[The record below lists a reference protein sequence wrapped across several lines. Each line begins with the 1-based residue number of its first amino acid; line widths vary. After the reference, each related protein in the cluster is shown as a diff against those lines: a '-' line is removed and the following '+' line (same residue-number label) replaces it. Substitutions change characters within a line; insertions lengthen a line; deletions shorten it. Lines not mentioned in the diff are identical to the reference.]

1 MVRVKG
7 SPSVMVFVVDD
18 DPSVRQALS
27 RLIRSVDLDVK
38 SFASAR
44 EFLDFSRPQCP
55 GCLVLDIR
63 LPGLSG
69 LDLQKE
75 LAAAGKSLPIVFIT
89 GHGTI
94 LMSVQ
99 AMKAGAVDFLE
110 KPFDDQVF
118 LDAIHRAIERDRA
131 TGRERNEKMEIMKRV
146 EKLTP
151 REREVLAL
159 VVQGRLNKQIGAEL
173 GTTEKTVKVH
183 RAHVMQKMKA
193 GSLANLVRLAGR
205 VDVPPPKS

>member
-1 MVRVKG
+1 MALVKRN
-7 SPSVMVFVVDD
+7 PSVKVFIVDD

-27 RLIRSVDLDVK
+27 RLVGSVGLDVEAF
-38 SFASAR
+38 SSAR
-44 EFLDFSRPQCP
+44 EFLDHARPQCP

-69 LDLQKE
+69 LDLQRE
-75 LAAAGKSLPIVFIT
+75 LATAGKSLPIVFIT

-118 LDAIHRAIERDRA
+118 LDAIHRAIERDR
-131 TGRERNEKMEIMKRV
+131 TTRRERHEKVEIKRRV
-146 EKLTP
+146 GTLTP
-151 REREVLAL
+151 REREVLTL

-183 RAHVMQKMKA
+183 RARVMHKMQA
-193 GSLANLVRLAGR
+193 GSLADLVRLAGT
-205 VDVPPPKS
+205 VGVPPPKS

>member
-1 MVRVKG
+1 MASSTKG
-7 SPSVMVFVVDD
+7 LSPKVFIVDD
-18 DPSVRQALS
+18 DPSVRSALS
-27 RLIRSVDLDVK
+27 RLVRSVGLDVEA
-38 SFASAR
+38 FASSR
-44 EFLDFSRPQCP
+44 EFLDHAWPQCP

-89 GHGTI
+89 GHGSI

-110 KPFDDQVF
+110 KPFDDQEL
-118 LDAIHRAIERDRA
+118 LDAIHMAIERDRA
-131 TGRERNEKMEIMKRV
+131 TYRERTEKAEIQKRV
-146 EKLTP
+146 QTLTP
-151 REREVLAL
+151 REREVFSL
-159 VVQGRLNKQIGAEL
+159 VVTGLLNKQIGAEL

-183 RAHVMQKMKA
+183 RARVMQKMKV
-193 GSLANLVRLAGR
+193 GSLAELVRVAAR
-205 VDVPPPKS
+205 ADVPQPKV